1 MTSQVALDSA
11 AQDLPTSSAE
21 LEFALVLARFIGS
34 MENDPAQMRNVV
46 YELARLKLQKEAWQ
60 RHPPITVKDSR
71 RLMLALEA
79 AIDRVETISSRRDEL
94 RAPLS
99 LDRLIERSSI
109 AQQQHEKSIEH
120 NPVLTIEQEPSISN
134 NPTPISTFL
143 PSTAHAPRK
152 LARRR
157 TLSRLPQLL
166 EGCLVAA
173 VGVVGY
179 VILDRQIG
187 LFGPTLPAPIEA
199 VAPVNQGHDV
209 AATSP
214 SIRPQRRVLPIVYGV
229 YAISHGQLNELE
241 PLGVAVPD
249 QRVFMSAVIK
259 RPSRTYLPDGGVE
272 FIVFRRD
279 IATSAPVRVSVRI
292 IARIARTMKFNP
304 TASVTPVDDEWAM
317 RSTSYELRVA
327 PMNENPEMLV
337 LRPEDPNF
345 VFPAGRYA
353 LVLKGQAFDFTVVG
367 PATEATHCL
376 ERTETANG
384 TIYSEC
390 RIPEANGTRVSDA
403 AMPDT
408 ATTPPPTASPG
419 PRLKFRHQ

>member
-11 AQDLPTSSAE
+11 AQDLLTSSAE

-34 MENDPAQMRNVV
+34 MENDPAQMRDVV
-46 YELARLKLQKEAWQ
+46 YELARLKLQKEAWH

-79 AIDRVETISSRRDEL
+79 AIERVETISSRRDEL
-94 RAPLS
+94 RAPHS
-99 LDRLIERSSI
+99 LDRLIERSRI
-109 AQQQHEKSIEH
+109 VQQDEKSIEH

-134 NPTPISTFL
+134 NPTPISAFL

-157 TLSRLPQLL
+157 TLSRLAQLL
-166 EGCLVAA
+166 AGCLVAA
-173 VGVVGY
+173 VGVAGY

-199 VAPVNQGHDV
+199 VAPASQGHDG
-209 AATSP
+209 AAPSP
-214 SIRPQRRVLPIVYGV
+214 STRPQRRVLPVVYGV

-317 RSTSYELRVA
+317 RSRSYELRVA
-327 PMNENPEMLV
+327 PMNENPEMLA

-367 PATEATHCL
+367 SATEATHCL
-376 ERTETANG
+376 ERTEAANG

-390 RIPEANGTRVSDA
+390 QIPEANGTRVSDA
-403 AMPDT
+403 AMPDA